1 LRVPGDRGT
10 FNARDAGRNYQVP
23 FSQSGAR
30 PASESNNEEHW
41 IRYLFD
47 GPFRRFLRTDVTNTA
62 DYSRKLRAGFSV
74 IELAGERLKSV
85 RTWDFACIPGSQ
97 DARNF
102 FSKGGKYQQHPMH
115 RSGMLRT
122 AQGERPGRN
131 APAGG

>member
-1 LRVPGDRGT
+1 M
-10 FNARDAGRNYQVP
+10 
-23 FSQSGAR
+23 
-30 PASESNNEEHW
+30 
-41 IRYLFD
+41 
-47 GPFRRFLRTDVTNTA
+47 TNTA

-131 APAGG
+131 APAGGQPAVIPLLVRAPPRTRAAASLGLEKALKIVVDSKPQCIMQFAQRESFCALP